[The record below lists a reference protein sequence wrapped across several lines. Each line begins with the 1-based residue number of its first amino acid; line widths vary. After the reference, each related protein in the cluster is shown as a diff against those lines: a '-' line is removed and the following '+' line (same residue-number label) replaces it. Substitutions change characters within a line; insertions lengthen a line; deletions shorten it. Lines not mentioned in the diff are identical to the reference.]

1 MNNLGASDMGV
12 YDQFSDKDV
21 RLTQKA
27 GFFNNTEKTGEN
39 ALAFDVLIASANTN
53 TVQTAV
59 AFTVGMFAEVYL
71 NETKI
76 NTTVAVGAGGNAV
89 ITLPANSPAVTGTRI
104 QYRLYERSFDQKQ
117 GLSKALRP
125 KAD

>member
-1 MNNLGASDMGV
+1 MNNLGASDV
-12 YDQFSDKDV
+12 DVNDQFAGKDV
-21 RLTQKA
+21 RLTQKT
-27 GFFNNTEKTGEN
+27 GFINNSEKTGEN
-39 ALAFDVLIASANTN
+39 ALAFDVLIANANTT
-53 TVQTAV
+53 TVQTTV

-76 NTTVAVGAGGNAV
+76 NTTVAVGAGGNAL
-89 ITLPANSPAVTGTRI
+89 ITLSQPATTGTRI
-104 QYRLYERSFDQKQ
+104 QYRLYERSFSQKQ